1 MGFGRQYSDL
11 ELARMIAR
19 DDTHAFSEIYRR
31 YRGVLY
37 LHALRML
44 HDEEEAK
51 DVLQDLFT
59 VLWDNRHGIQYHS
72 SFSSYLYKALRNRI
86 LDLMSHKKVEQKYI
100 DSLARFIEEGECVTD
115 QLIREKE
122 LAQVIESEISL
133 LPPRMREVFE
143 MSRNTDLSYKQIADE
158 LHISDKT
165 VKKQVSSALHILR
178 NKIDLAFIFTLI
190 FLKM

>member
-19 DDTHAFSEIYRR
+19 DDTRAFSEIYRR

-59 VLWDNRHGIQYHS
+59 VLWDNRHDIQYHS
-72 SFSSYLYKALRNRI
+72 SFSSYLYKSLRNRI

-122 LAQVIESEISL
+122 LSQVIESEISL

-143 MSRNTDLSYKQIADE
+143 MSRNTDLSYKQIAEE